1 MLLYWF
7 YFPSKGENEH
17 GVKLECNWSD
27 KNFKYVAVRT
37 LLALDEVRQELL
49 LVLGAEREKVNR
61 IANLEDAG
69 LTLPLTPSYVKEAF
83 GLNAIQVCSGQSVV
97 IINDHDNKVYKHPL
111 TSAAYQVL
119 DAICFR
125 SSTNVVF
132 PTEKILKK
140 DILFFVFPSY
150 NLPKSIQQI
159 QDNIVS
165 FVGGV
170 VSAIEELH
178 AMGRAHLHCRY

>member
-1 MLLYWF
+1 M
-7 YFPSKGENEH
+7 P
-17 GVKLECNWSD
+17 
-27 KNFKYVAVRT
+27 FKYA
-37 LLALDEVRQELL
+37 Q
-49 LVLGAEREKVNR
+49 G
-61 IANLEDAG
+61 NL
-69 LTLPLTPSYVKEAF
+69 
-83 GLNAIQVCSGQSVV
+83 
-97 IINDHDNKVYKHPL
+97 INDHHNKVYKHPL

-119 DAICFR
+119 DAICFQ

-140 DILFFVFPSY
+140 DISFFVFPSY
-150 NLPKSIQQI
+150 SLPKSIQQI